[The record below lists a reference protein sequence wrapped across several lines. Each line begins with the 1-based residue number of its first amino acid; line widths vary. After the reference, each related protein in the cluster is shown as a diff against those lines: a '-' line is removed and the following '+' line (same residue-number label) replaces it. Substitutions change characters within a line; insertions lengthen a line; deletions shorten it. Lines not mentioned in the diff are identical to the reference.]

1 MDSNGTHQK
10 RVIASPALDALP
22 DWSPDSKQIAFAS
35 ERSGKT
41 DRKIYIANANGSN
54 VHLLSGAVQRGRLA
68 TLPSWGVHPT
78 GDSCTIEGT
87 IHADRLTG
95 TKGADV
101 ICGGGGND
109 VIFARDGKRDVI
121 DGGPG
126 RDTAYV
132 DKGDVVRHVE
142 KVLYR

>member
-1 MDSNGTHQK
+1 M
-10 RVIASPALDALP
+10 
-22 DWSPDSKQIAFAS
+22 
-35 ERSGKT
+35 
-41 DRKIYIANANGSN
+41 
-54 VHLLSGAVQRGRLA
+54 
-68 TLPSWGVHPT
+68 
-78 GDSCTIEGT
+78 
-87 IHADRLTG
+87 
-95 TKGADV
+95 